1 VLKLPAKP
9 FSVIHKFLQENEIL
23 VYRYMILSISH
34 AIRNKKDKAELF
46 SFGNVGENIA
56 VIRQHDYE
64 TVIKDAISKF
74 AKAEEY
80 ELAATAR
87 DLLQQWTIEQII
99 NEKNIQ
105 E

>member
-1 VLKLPAKP
+1 MLKLPAKS
-9 FSVIHKFLQENEIL
+9 FTTIQQFLQENDIL
-23 VYRYMILSISH
+23 VYRYMILSISK
-34 AIRNKKDKAELF
+34 AIRDNKDKAELF
-46 SFGNVGENIA
+46 CFGNVGENIA
-56 VIRQHDYE
+56 IIRQHDYE